1 VSAEL
6 TAFTARS
13 AVAAFVLPGPLVDL
27 AALPGG
33 HINES
38 FLASVSTPDGP
49 RRYVLQR
56 LNRRVFPRPDLVME
70 NVDRVVAHLARDNRF
85 PVPRLALARQGGKWH
100 TDANGDIWRLMTYV
114 EGTVVRERVQSPA
127 QAAEVGRA
135 FGRFQHRMADFEG
148 LRLRE
153 TIPHFHDLE
162 SRLILLAEAAHRD
175 TARRTVE
182 AATELDRILAES
194 SLVGVLRALLDS
206 GQVPERIVHNDAKS
220 ANVLLDEATGAA
232 VCVIDFD
239 TVMPGTA
246 LADFGDMVRSCTTT
260 ADEDEADL
268 TRVEISVPQFEGLA
282 EGYLEAAGSTL
293 TARERASLVLAGRW
307 ITLEQAARFL
317 TDHLDGDRYYHVEHP
332 HHNLNRARNQFR
344 LFRSLTLRSSEL
356 EGIVRNVSQRLGLP
370 Q

>member
-1 VSAEL
+1 
-6 TAFTARS
+6 
-13 AVAAFVLPGPLVDL
+13 
-27 AALPGG
+27 
-33 HINES
+33 
-38 FLASVSTPDGP
+38 
-49 RRYVLQR
+49 
-56 LNRRVFPRPDLVME
+56 
-70 NVDRVVAHLARDNRF
+70 
-85 PVPRLALARQGGKWH
+85 
-100 TDANGDIWRLMTYV
+100 
-114 EGTVVRERVQSPA
+114 
-127 QAAEVGRA
+127 
-135 FGRFQHRMADFEG
+135 MADCEG